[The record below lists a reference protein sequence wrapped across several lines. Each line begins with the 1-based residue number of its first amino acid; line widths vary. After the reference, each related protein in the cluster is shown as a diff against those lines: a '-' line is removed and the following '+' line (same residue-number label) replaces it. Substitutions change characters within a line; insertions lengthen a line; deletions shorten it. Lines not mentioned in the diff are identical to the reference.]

1 MKCVNRAGL
10 ALASMALL
18 ISTGCAMAASPVSGF
33 IYSDVDAPLTVN
45 SDADN
50 KKKGEASCHSYLGL
64 CATGDASIETAAK
77 AGGITKIHHVDFKS
91 HSILGV
97 YAEFTTIVYGE

>member
-1 MKCVNRAGL
+1 MRCLSRVGL
-10 ALASMALL
+10 ALASLSLL
-18 ISTGCAMAASPVSGF
+18 VSTGCAMAASPVNGF
-33 IYSDVDAPLTVN
+33 FYSDVDAPLAVN

-50 KKKGEASCHSYLGL
+50 TKKGMASCHSYLGI

-77 AGGITKIHHVDFKS
+77 NGGIKKIHHVDFKS
-91 HSILGV
+91 HSVLGI

>member
-1 MKCVNRAGL
+1 MKCLSRVGL
-10 ALASMALL
+10 ALASLTLAL
-18 ISTGCAMAASPVSGF
+18 STGCAMAASPVSGF

-45 SDADN
+45 ADADN
-50 KKKGEASCHSYLGL
+50 TKRGEASCHSYLGL

-77 AGGITKIHHVDFKS
+77 AGGIKKIHHVDFKS

-97 YAEFTTIVYGE
+97 YAEFTTVVYGE